1 MTSFSKKRALFSIV
15 LLGLFFVLLLS
26 SCMFL
31 PYEEVR
37 IYNPTSEPVLIRC
50 YSFMDGVEL
59 TIPAYGY
66 VVKRIPS
73 FSSSITLYEE
83 GRYFCNAS
91 ETVYDLD
98 RSIMLTPNCAYIK
111 LTNYTGATISTAS
124 IARKYFIYDRYMN
137 FDGSTI
143 VPYAE
148 KWLRIDQSDYFYAQ
162 QVLFTIGATT
172 YMTTSSYSTPK
183 MGTTLSITLR

>member
-1 MTSFSKKRALFSIV
+1 
-15 LLGLFFVLLLS
+15 
-26 SCMFL
+26 
-31 PYEEVR
+31 
-37 IYNPTSEPVLIRC
+37 
-50 YSFMDGVEL
+50 
-59 TIPAYGY
+59 
-66 VVKRIPS
+66 
-73 FSSSITLYEE
+73 
-83 GRYFCNAS
+83 
-91 ETVYDLD
+91 
-98 RSIMLTPNCAYIK
+98 MLTPNCAYIK
-111 LTNYTGATISTAS
+111 LSNYTGATISTAS